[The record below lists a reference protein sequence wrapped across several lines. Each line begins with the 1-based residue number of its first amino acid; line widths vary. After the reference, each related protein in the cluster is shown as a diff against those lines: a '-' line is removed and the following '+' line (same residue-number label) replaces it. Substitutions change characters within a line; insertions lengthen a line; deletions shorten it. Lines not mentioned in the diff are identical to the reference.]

1 MINKSKDFID
11 ISWPLR
17 PEITGYKDKQSL
29 AIEAIKNFSEHGV
42 RESLIRINSHAGTH
56 IDAPS
61 HFIKDGKTI
70 DQIILEQCIGICRVI
85 EIDTAIIN
93 ITKEVLVA
101 QAIKKY
107 ERILFKTR
115 NSARSATAPFDGAFT
130 YLTKEAADYLASLE
144 ILLVGIDYL
153 GIERNQPHHETHRA
167 FLENNIVI
175 LEGLRLQDITPGSY
189 ELICLPLAL
198 QEIDAAPARAILRPI
213 RDGDKQ
219 H

>member
-1 MINKSKDFID
+1 M
-11 ISWPLR
+11 
-17 PEITGYKDKQSL
+17 
-29 AIEAIKNFSEHGV
+29 
-42 RESLIRINSHAGTH
+42 
-56 IDAPS
+56 
-61 HFIKDGKTI
+61 
-70 DQIILEQCIGICRVI
+70 
-85 EIDTAIIN
+85 
-93 ITKEVLVA
+93 
-101 QAIKKY
+101 
-107 ERILFKTR
+107 
-115 NSARSATAPFDGAFT
+115 
-130 YLTKEAADYLASLE
+130 
-144 ILLVGIDYL
+144 GIDYL